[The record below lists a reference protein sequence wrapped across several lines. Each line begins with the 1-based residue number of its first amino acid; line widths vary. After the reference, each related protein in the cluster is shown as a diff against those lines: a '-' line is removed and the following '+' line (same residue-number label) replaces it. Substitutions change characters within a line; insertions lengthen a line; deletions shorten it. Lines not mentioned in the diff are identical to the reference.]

1 MARPIALTAG
11 MLLLFAATVG
21 ILLNVMPGPHG
32 RTDYLVIGAA
42 ATLLCLVLLF
52 IVLLKAP
59 AKPEK
64 PDKPDLTD

>member
-1 MARPIALTAG
+1 MGRPIALAAG

-21 ILLNVMPGPHG
+21 ILINVMPGPHG

-52 IVLLKAP
+52 VVLLKTP

-64 PDKPDLTD
+64 PDTPEE